1 MFVTFQFPLADA
13 RRFVCEYTGRLVA
26 PPWPLADPAR
36 HFVRSIGPVRNRR
49 RGFTVDWP
57 GEDMMCDAKGAIKFA
72 LHRGAAPIV
81 PARGSYLNPAFR
93 RYYAGGNPRWAG
105 AIARLDMGFS
115 VIKSP
120 TGIYDQSM
128 ADEIARYENVA
139 LACLTLLVNVPG
151 QTNGARPLVTTGAAL
166 ARRILNVTTST
177 RNPPLHVNNWWITP
191 GCPLI
196 LIEDLYDSTQS
207 SPLDALNRAWIS
219 ASRETDPI
227 AAHYFSTV
235 KHRGFTVPVWIVLHD
250 MEADPVALRNLRIH
264 LWRLHNE
271 REVLK
276 SILTLCIEE
285 RIKPSESYELRDY
298 LARQSDRLRKRRTEG
313 FAQRDL
319 IDYAYQ
325 LDNMVNGSD
334 STKLKS
340 ILEAIGPG
348 LTSSVMPVTQAHRF
362 SEVLYGQLQAP
373 QTLVYLENGNM
384 MVEDN
389 SQRFDK
395 VENVGAI
402 ISGNASVSGGN
413 FQGSGTQALPSSV
426 DLDELAKEL
435 ATLRNELRSR
445 ATEMDHDLVVAN
457 VATAEKAALDGD
469 RAGVV
474 TALRKAGEWAFGVA
488 VQIGTTVAAA
498 VIKASIGV

>member
-1 MFVTFQFPLADA
+1 M
-13 RRFVCEYTGRLVA
+13 
-26 PPWPLADPAR
+26 
-36 HFVRSIGPVRNRR
+36 RNRR

-57 GEDMMCDAKGAIKFA
+57 GEDMLCDAKGAIKFA

-81 PARGSYLNPAFR
+81 AARGSYLNPAFR

-105 AIARLDMGFS
+105 AVARLDIGFS
-115 VIKSP
+115 VIQSP
-120 TGIYDQSM
+120 MDIHHQSM
-128 ADEIARYENVA
+128 AAEIGYYENVA

-166 ARRILNVTTST
+166 ARRILDVTTST

-191 GCPLI
+191 GCPLV
-196 LIEDLYDSTQS
+196 LIEDLYDSAGS
-207 SPLDALNRAWIS
+207 APLDALNRAWIS
-219 ASRETDPI
+219 ASRESDPI

-235 KHRGFTVPVWIVLHD
+235 KQQGFTVPVWIVLHD
-250 MEADPVALRNLRIH
+250 MEADPVALRNLRMH

-276 SILTLCIEE
+276 SFLTLCIEE
-285 RIKPSESYELRDY
+285 RIKPTESHGLRDY

-319 IDYAYQ
+319 MDYAYQ
-325 LDNMVNGSD
+325 LDDMVNGYD
-334 STKLKS
+334 SVKLKG
-340 ILEAIGPG
+340 ILEEIGPG
-348 LTSSVMPVTQAHRF
+348 LTSSVMPVTQARWF
-362 SEVLYGQLQAP
+362 SEVSYGQPQAP
-373 QTLVYLENGNM
+373 QTIVYLERGNI
-384 MVEDN
+384 MVEDR
-389 SQRFDK
+389 SQKFEK

-402 ISGNASVSGGN
+402 IGGDASVSGGN

-426 DLDELAKEL
+426 DLGELAKEL
-435 ATLRNELRSR
+435 AVLRNELRSR
-445 ATEMDHDLVVAN
+445 ATDVDHDHAVAY
-457 VATAEKAALDGD
+457 VATAEKAAMDGD
-469 RAGVV
+469 RAAVV